1 MMFVINLSLFFFVC
15 YCYSFEIQVYYAQLF
30 PFISVE
36 PSLKI
41 QSQSD
46 GEYSKNIEKKV
57 FNLVR
62 VKKNVAMHKRR
73 CQSNKQLEFSWT
85 QVFVL
90 RICSNSQVLPGQMLS
105 NFDTGIPGSPLWN
118 SWDKKNVWQYFAFS
132 SLKMR
137 KGVWCNIQEE
147 EGEEE
152 DRTNIAT

>member
-46 GEYSKNIEKKV
+46 GEYSKNI
-57 FNLVR
+57 
-62 VKKNVAMHKRR
+62 AMHKRR
-73 CQSNKQLEFSWT
+73 CQTNKQLEFSWT

>member
-1 MMFVINLSLFFFVC
+1 M
-15 YCYSFEIQVYYAQLF
+15 YYAQLF

-57 FNLVR
+57 LNLVR

-73 CQSNKQLEFSWT
+73 CQTNKQLEFSWT

-118 SWDKKNVWQYFAFS
+118 SWDKK
-132 SLKMR
+132 KMYDNILHSVPW
-137 KGVWCNIQEE
+137 KCEKVFGVTYKKKKEKKKT
-147 EGEEE
+147 G
-152 DRTNIAT
+152 RT